1 MKFSVLMSLYRNEA
15 PAHLHACLASLAAQ
29 TLPADDIVLVY
40 DGALPAALEA
50 VVQSFQAALPLQI
63 VRLPHN
69 VGLGRALNQ
78 GLPHCR
84 HEWVMRMDTDDIC
97 LPQRFAQQ
105 CTHIQAHPDL
115 DLLGGQ
121 IAEFEQQPQQQ
132 QHSRQVPLSHDEI
145 CRFARRRNP
154 FNHMAVAYRKV
165 AVAAAGGYHHHL
177 YMEDYN
183 LWLRMLAAGA
193 RSANLPHTLV
203 LARTG
208 QAMLLRRRG
217 RVYVASEWQLARL
230 KHRLHFQAALPA
242 LYYFALRALPRLLP
256 AGLLG
261 HVYRILRRR

>member
-15 PAHLHACLASLAAQ
+15 PAHLHACLTSLAAQ

-132 QHSRQVPLSHDEI
+132 QHSRQVPLGHDEI

-154 FNHMAVAYRKV
+154 FNHMAVAYRKT
-165 AVAAAGGYHHHL
+165 AVAAAG
-177 YMEDYN
+177 
-183 LWLRMLAAGA
+183 
-193 RSANLPHTLV
+193 SANLPHTLV

>member
-1 MKFSVLMSLYRNEA
+1 
-15 PAHLHACLASLAAQ
+15 
-29 TLPADDIVLVY
+29 
-40 DGALPAALEA
+40 
-50 VVQSFQAALPLQI
+50 
-63 VRLPHN
+63 
-69 VGLGRALNQ
+69 
-78 GLPHCR
+78 
-84 HEWVMRMDTDDIC
+84 MDTDDIC

-105 CTHIQAHPDL
+105 CAHILAHPDL

-121 IAEFEQQPQQQ
+121 IAEFEHQPQQQ

-145 CRFARRRNP
+145 CHFARRRNP
-154 FNHMAVAYRKV
+154 FNHMAVAYRKT
-165 AVAAAGGYHHHL
+165 AVAAAGGYRHHL

-193 RSANLPHTLV
+193 RSANLPHILV

-242 LYYFALRALPRLLP
+242 LYYFVLRALPRLLP

-261 HVYRILRRR
+261 AVYRILRTQ